1 MNKLQIQLKKKEK
14 ERKDAA
20 GKKSASTKEARAS
33 VEAANRGHVC
43 RVCRWAAMVTAKSP
57 QLMQHVDA
65 KHAKLRPEECFPE
78 IIEMLAAEAAGGGG
92 KKGKK

>member
-1 MNKLQIQLKKKEK
+1 
-14 ERKDAA
+14 
-20 GKKSASTKEARAS
+20 
-33 VEAANRGHVC
+33 
-43 RVCRWAAMVTAKSP
+43 MVTAKSP

-78 IIEMLAAEAAGGGG
+78 IMEMLAAEAAGGGG